1 MKLEYRD
8 GLLFTSIIVQY
19 HGKSIKID
27 NIVVDTGASY
37 CIIEPNAIESLGITS
52 SKHDEIEIFYGVNG
66 IYSYIKR
73 TADCIM
79 LDQFALNDIS
89 FYIGTVDD
97 NINGLLGLDAL
108 IKSGA
113 LIDLKNMKIVF
124 NI

>member
-1 MKLEYRD
+1 
-8 GLLFTSIIVQY
+8 
-19 HGKSIKID
+19 
-27 NIVVDTGASY
+27 
-37 CIIEPNAIESLGITS
+37 
-52 SKHDEIEIFYGVNG
+52 
-66 IYSYIKR
+66 
-73 TADCIM
+73 M

-124 NI
+124 SI